1 MSFQGGSNNVKT
13 WVKSLPIAATFVLG
27 LGAATASHAQTTAEV
42 QKPLSI
48 KVGANFPSNSD
59 ARNVEGNT
67 TISAGLDYAF
77 VKTNQYNP
85 TLPSV
90 YFDYAGG
97 SKNGGHVNTYGLG
110 VAVRQYTTAPSGNNE
125 RGVSPYIGAG
135 IGAYFNN
142 IKNSSGDSGNNTVFG
157 GKVFGGVEF
166 SGNAFVEA
174 NYQFI
179 GASKGV
185 NPSGLGV
192 QVGLR
197 F

>member
-1 MSFQGGSNNVKT
+1 MKIC
-13 WVKSLPIAATFVLG
+13 VKSLPIAATVVLG
-27 LGAATASHAQTTAEV
+27 LSIATASHAQSTVEV
-42 QKPLSI
+42 QKPFSV

-59 ARNVEGNT
+59 ARDVEGST
-67 TISAGLDYAF
+67 TISAGMDYAF
-77 VKTNQYNP
+77 VKTNEYNP

-97 SKNGGHVNTYGLG
+97 GKNGGHVNTFGLG

-135 IGAYFNN
+135 IGAYVND
-142 IKNSSGDSGNNTVFG
+142 IKNRAGHSDTTTVLG

-174 NYQFI
+174 NYQII
-179 GASKGV
+179 GGSNGV
-185 NPSGLGV
+185 NPSGIGV